1 MGLRNIC
8 SVFLQKKYLPQVE
21 LGKAVGKNPL
31 EEMHLS
37 SFHVLG
43 RLYSKSYK
51 LGFSSMWTENF
62 QVYKLCFWRGRG
74 TRDQI
79 VNSCWVMGKA
89 KEFQKNICFI
99 DYTKAFDYVDH
110 NKLENS

>member
-51 LGFSSMWTENF
+51 LGFSSM
-62 QVYKLCFWRGRG
+62 
-74 TRDQI
+74 
-79 VNSCWVMGKA
+79 
-89 KEFQKNICFI
+89 
-99 DYTKAFDYVDH
+99 
-110 NKLENS
+110 